1 MTGEEMNIEERN
13 GHLFVISETGVVDVA
28 QPEDIVKQAEE
39 HGVRLLPRI
48 MTRQGPDG
56 VMVQLDGL
64 GKRSRIV
71 YKHRN
76 SLKAVNAIRKEV
88 IIQWA
93 FEITDG
99 E

>member
-1 MTGEEMNIEERN
+1 
-13 GHLFVISETGVVDVA
+13 
-28 QPEDIVKQAEE
+28 
-39 HGVRLLPRI
+39 